1 MSRSVSLSRSVKWLP
16 NPQQQVPQRD
26 QEFINL
32 DALANNANYQYNTG
46 LPNSIPTSAAPS
58 YAPPSI
64 RSIQTSPPPSF
75 HTLSRAGTP
84 RANMRGGDGAELWGV
99 ATSTGGALT
108 EAICTSSDTLETIQN
123 LKERVARLEES
134 IGRLLVRP
142 IRHRGDTFR
151 N

>member
-16 NPQQQVPQRD
+16 NPQLQVPQRD